1 MAESEVTTSGTTV
14 EHTETSAEYDKGQT
28 RTSSRRGGC
37 GNRGKSRNNTR
48 ASSASTIRYY
58 KGEIEEFGS
67 VIVLKYQKIE
77 LKKYFDVFREKL
89 INYTIKKLKD
99 AKEVLVLV

>member
-1 MAESEVTTSGTTV
+1 M
-14 EHTETSAEYDKGQT
+14 
-28 RTSSRRGGC
+28 
-37 GNRGKSRNNTR
+37 
-48 ASSASTIRYY
+48 RYY

-89 INYTIKKLKD
+89 INDTIK
-99 AKEVLVLV
+99 